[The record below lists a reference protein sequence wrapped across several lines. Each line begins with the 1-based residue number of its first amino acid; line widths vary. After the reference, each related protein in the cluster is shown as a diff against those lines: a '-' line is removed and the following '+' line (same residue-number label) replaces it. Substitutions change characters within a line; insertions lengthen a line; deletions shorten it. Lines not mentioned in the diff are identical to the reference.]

1 MRGGSKAVNTAV
13 LACLGCSV
21 KKTTIQYKNPSHRP
35 NLVLL
40 PFQFGRMI
48 LKAAQTRFWPP
59 ALFSTAHR
67 FFPRRRYMWRL
78 FSKKRSFIAPI
89 SNFGLYT
96 LLDGILVKLICSV
109 LNGSQRLQKCNTHF
123 TGYSSGGRKVL
134 KFPEANSSRKDFKL
148 VVFSLEFVLMVHWST
163 GSISS
168 R

>member
-1 MRGGSKAVNTAV
+1 MCCFWNHLHYWQNLTPTSILLYLVV
-13 LACLGCSV
+13 LVVRL
-21 KKTTIQYKNPSHRP
+21 KTTIQYKNLSQRP

-78 FSKKRSFIAPI
+78 FSKKRSFIAAI

-123 TGYSSGGRKVL
+123 TGYSSGGSKVF
-134 KFPEANSSRKDFKL
+134 KFPETHSSKRF
-148 VVFSLEFVLMVHWST
+148 
-163 GSISS
+163 
-168 R
+168 